1 MLKNKNIAK
10 NALRF
15 WQYFFES
22 CIEEKWEMISGRI
35 KDRMKKRIVFMLGI
49 CLLGM
54 FLFGCGKEEKKEAK
68 PLTIYEQLTIK
79 NVPLSNDDSEVIENG
94 INNWVKGF
102 LAVNS
107 TEEDKELSD
116 KILYQSVTNDKQK
129 KELKKERESFYKSG
143 VVVVDEVVTNLSNTK
158 KAQYNE
164 NEVGVVECE
173 TTIQGTVSGQKFEK
187 KYEMEMVVK
196 RDANDIVTVYEINS
210 ITWK

>member
-1 MLKNKNIAK
+1 
-10 NALRF
+10 
-15 WQYFFES
+15 
-22 CIEEKWEMISGRI
+22 
-35 KDRMKKRIVFMLGI
+35 MLGI

-129 KELKKERESFYKSG
+129 KEMKKERESFYKSG